1 MNSKLYEIKQQLNRA
16 KEDYRIALK
25 AAMENALIACGLNG
39 DLMISRENALAIA
52 KKKNVKH
59 NGGINDVI
67 NGDKKYY
74 RGVLEVQTYCSEY
87 QFFFKSTEKH
97 ETEHYS
103 RFSRRDEPYRCVQAY
118 IRLTGGDE
126 ILNDMEGFVREQLGA
141 YYEPY
146 DESKMNV

>member
-1 MNSKLYEIKQQLNRA
+1 MNSKLYEIKQQLNKA

-25 AAMENALIACGLNG
+25 AAMENALIVCGLNG

-52 KKKNVKH
+52 KKRNVKH
-59 NGGINDVI
+59 NGGIYDVV